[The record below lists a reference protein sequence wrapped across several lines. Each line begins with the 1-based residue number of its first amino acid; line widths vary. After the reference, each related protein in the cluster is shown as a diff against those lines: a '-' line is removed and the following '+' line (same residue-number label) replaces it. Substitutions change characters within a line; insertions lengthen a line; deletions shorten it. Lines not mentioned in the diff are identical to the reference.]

1 MIMYQAIFLATYKSN
16 KSQIQGTRIGQYK
29 ATFCALTPAA
39 PPSATP
45 CPRLLRH
52 PQRAA
57 AAPAE
62 RPRTRRD
69 VAGAGPTSPQGGE
82 ERRWGALGRRLRAGR
97 RGKTGKTFRIAGG
110 SGSRWEQP
118 TREAA
123 YVQTV
128 ALQHRLTADQ
138 AWGAATSRNTH
149 ANAGLLRL
157 GKARGILNGMAQTLQ
172 A

>member
-1 MIMYQAIFLATYKSN
+1 MYPMIIDQAIFLYTYKSN

-29 ATFCALTPAA
+29 APLRPHPGTPPAPHFPHGSCG
-39 PPSATP
+39 PPSGAVQNGATWLGLDQ
-45 CPRLLRH
+45 RRH
-52 PQRAA
+52 R
-57 AAPAE
+57 
-62 RPRTRRD
+62 
-69 VAGAGPTSPQGGE
+69 GE
-82 ERRWGALGRRLRAGR
+82 ERRWGALGRRLRVGR

-110 SGSRWEQP
+110 SGSRWKQP
-118 TREAA
+118 AREAA
-123 YVQTV
+123 FVKTV